1 MHDPE
6 TGLHYNRHRYYDP
19 SMGRFVS
26 ADPVGLAGGFNL
38 HQYVP
43 NPIEWVDPLGLARI
57 PAFVKKKVAQE
68 NKDHFGTEK
77 CECCGT
83 DVIPGQKNQRGVTP
97 PTNERQF
104 DHIEPDALGGANDEK
119 NTQLLCRKCN
129 RGFSDKLKENFKQL
143 NRLGRNP
150 CGSQ

>member
-104 DHIEPDALGGANDEK
+104 DHIEPDAELTSRVVYEQFDGGRFQAASF
-119 NTQLLCRKCN
+119 C
-129 RGFSDKLKENFKQL
+129 
-143 NRLGRNP
+143 
-150 CGSQ
+150 